1 MTYMQT
7 NKYNN
12 AKVIGRIVVGGNII
26 PIYDLHS
33 NGHFFVVTILLE
45 IMKEDDLRKSLAFRY
60 NTNWTSVNYGA
71 YFNHQ
76 RYESS

>member
-33 NGHFFVVTILLE
+33 NGHFFVVNNIAGDNERGL
-45 IMKEDDLRKSLAFRY
+45 S
-60 NTNWTSVNYGA
+60 
-71 YFNHQ
+71 
-76 RYESS
+76 

>member
-1 MTYMQT
+1 MVTFS
-7 NKYNN
+7 
-12 AKVIGRIVVGGNII
+12 
-26 PIYDLHS
+26 LS
-33 NGHFFVVTILLE
+33 TILLE

-76 RYESS
+76 RYEKIMKSFRGPTFDALDVEHVVSYYFVFTRDSK